1 MIFSFTKEEEAQI
14 KQFEDKTIELL
25 GLKGTRASEAWI
37 EQVKRT
43 DKTIISEF
51 IAMIDS
57 FENDHFSKLD
67 NQTKILENAKTTAEE
82 AIIFSYNCCGIRDI
96 AEKNENVK
104 ISGFTY
110 ETRNYFFYVIN
121 EGTDKFIN
129 YHIEQEKSPVRI
141 FTNDGMRAFLLKY
154 ALKKHIEA
162 LKGTPGEQK
171 LYKAINKCLEK
182 SKYINSEE
190 FKGDFAIYEEKTPIY
205 QGSYIDHFADVTKQ
219 EQIRDIGTNK
229 IIVVSEEAGKEY
241 TFKVSS
247 PKGRFGITTD
257 KLLLASGAEFT
268 KINNYPYK
276 KGSKINYTVKIP
288 LKAYAERCGYDIK
301 EHPKATPQEREKEKA
316 RAQGKLH
323 DARRQVK
330 KDLELLFDCSF
341 SWSEKIKGQLEDF
354 VDVRLIEAKG
364 IKDGYI
370 IVEFSRN
377 YAEYLLKHPALTQF
391 DNRLLLIDGNH
402 RNAYYLGLKIMEHNS
417 IYRNQARGTAN
428 LLKVKTLLEYTDLP
442 NIEKV
447 KAQENG
453 WQSRIKD
460 RLENALEFLVS
471 DIKILSDW
479 RYSKAKGEELTEEEA
494 ANIAE
499 YSIFENLYV
508 YFTMNENEEVVI

>member
-1 MIFSFTKEEEAQI
+1 MIFSFTREEEAQI
-14 KQFEDKTIELL
+14 RQFIEKTKETLEQR
-25 GLKGTRASEAWI
+25 GTK
-37 EQVKRT
+37 QVKTT
-43 DKTIISEF
+43 DQAIISEF
-51 IAMIDS
+51 VGDFVAMIDS
-57 FENDHFSKLD
+57 FDNARFSELD
-67 NQTKILENAKTTAEE
+67 NQTKIIENAKKTAEE
-82 AIIFSYNCCGIRDI
+82 AIIFTYNSLKVGEFEAKSDSII
-96 AEKNENVK
+96 

-110 ETRNYFFYVIN
+110 DTKNYFFIATN
-121 EGTDKFIN
+121 EGTDQLFN
-129 YHIEQEKSPVRI
+129 YHIEQEKTPARI
-141 FTNDGMRAFLLKY
+141 FTKDGMRAFLLKY

-171 LYKAINKCLEK
+171 LYKAINKSLEK
-182 SKYINSEE
+182 SKYIHSEE

-229 IIVVSEEAGKEY
+229 IIVVSEETGKEY

-288 LKAYAERCGYDIK
+288 LKAYAERCGYDIT

-316 RAQGKLH
+316 RAQGKLK
-323 DARRQVK
+323 DARKQVK

-402 RNAYYLGLKIMEHNS
+402 KNAYYLGLKITEHNS
-417 IYRNQARGTAN
+417 IYRNQERGTAN
-428 LLKVKTLLEYTDLP
+428 ILKVKTLLEYVNLTS
-442 NIEKV
+442 IEEI
-447 KAQENG
+447 KAQSAS
-453 WQSRIKD
+453 WQGRIKEP
-460 RLENALEFLVS
+460 LENALDFLVN

-479 RYSKAKGEELTEEEA
+479 KYTKAKGEELSEEEA

-508 YFTMNENEEVVI
+508 TFTMNENEEVVI

>member
-1 MIFSFTKEEEAQI
+1 MIFSFTREEEAQI
-14 KQFEDKTIELL
+14 KQFIEKTREELEQR
-25 GLKGTRASEAWI
+25 GTKQI
-37 EQVKRT
+37 KTT
-43 DKTIISEF
+43 DQAIISEF
-51 IAMIDS
+51 VGDFVAMIDN
-57 FENDHFSKLD
+57 FESARFSELD
-67 NQTKILENAKTTAEE
+67 NQKKIIENAKSTAEE
-82 AIIFSYNCCGIRDI
+82 AIIFTYNSLKVGEFEAKSDSIT
-96 AEKNENVK
+96 
-104 ISGFTY
+104 ISSFTY
-110 ETRNYFFYVIN
+110 ETKNYFYIAAN
-121 EGTDKFIN
+121 EGTDQLFN
-129 YHIEQEKSPVRI
+129 YHIEQEKTPARI
-141 FTNDGMRAFLLKY
+141 FTRDGMRTFLLKY
-154 ALKKHIEA
+154 ALKKHIKA

-171 LYKAINKCLEK
+171 LYKAIDKCLDK
-182 SKYINSEE
+182 SKYVYTEAL
-190 FKGDFAIYEEKTPIY
+190 KGDFAIYEEKTPIY
-205 QGSYIDHFADVTKQ
+205 QGGYIEHFADVTKQ

-288 LKAYAERCGYDIK
+288 LKAYAERCGYDIT

-316 RAQGKLH
+316 RAQGKLK
-323 DARRQVK
+323 DARKQVK

-370 IVEFSRN
+370 IVEFTRN

-417 IYRNQARGTAN
+417 IYKNQERGTAN

-453 WQSRIKD
+453 WQGRIKE
-460 RLENALEFLVS
+460 RLENALDFLVS

-479 RYSKAKGEELTEEEA
+479 RYSKAKGEELTAEEA

>member
-1 MIFSFTKEEEAQI
+1 MIFSFTKDEEAKI
-14 KQFEDKTIELL
+14 KQFEERTIKEL
-25 GLKGTRASEAWI
+25 GLKGTRASDEWI
-37 EQVKRT
+37 EQVKKI
-43 DKTIISEF
+43 DKAIVNEF
-51 IAMIDS
+51 KEMIDS
-57 FENDHFSKLD
+57 FENERFSKLD
-67 NQTKILENAKTTAEE
+67 SPKKILDNAKSTIEEAVIFTYNSLGITKIT
-82 AIIFSYNCCGIRDI
+82 
-96 AEKNENVK
+96 EKDN
-104 ISGFTY
+104 ITIGSFTY
-110 ETRNYFFYVIN
+110 THKNYFYFVFN
-121 EGTDKFIN
+121 ESAEAFLN
-129 YHIEQEKSPVRI
+129 FHIEHEKVPARI
-141 FTNDGMRAFLLKY
+141 FTIEGMKTFLIKY
-154 ALKKHIEA
+154 AIKKHSEA
-162 LKGTPGEQK
+162 LKGTPEEQK

-182 SKYINSEE
+182 SKYIHSEG

-205 QGSYIDHFADVTKQ
+205 QGSYIDRFADVTKQ
-219 EQIRDIGTNK
+219 EQIRDIGNNK
-229 IIVVSEEAGKEY
+229 IIIVNEEAGKEY

-268 KINNYPYK
+268 KINNYPHK

-288 LKAYAERCGYDIK
+288 LRAYAERCGYDIT

-316 RAQGKLH
+316 RAQGKLK
-323 DARRQVK
+323 DARKQIK
-330 KDLELLFDCSF
+330 KDLELLFECSF
-341 SWSEKIKGQLEDF
+341 SWSEKIKGKLEDF
-354 VDVRLIEAKG
+354 LDVRLIEAKG
-364 IKDGYI
+364 IKEGYI

-417 IYRNQARGTAN
+417 IYKNQERGTAN

-453 WQSRIKD
+453 WQGRIKE
-460 RLENALEFLVS
+460 RLENALDFLVS

-479 RYSKAKGEELTEEEA
+479 RYSKAKGEELTAEEA